1 MATPPAGMY
10 DGRFGNAGDK
20 DLRYH
25 DIYFEDFAVGRRF
38 ETAGRRLSE
47 DDIVAF
53 GNAFA
58 PLPYHTDPRAA
69 KDTMFGGVVAAGFHT
84 AAVSFGLFIESG
96 VFSLC
101 GMGSPG
107 LDRLRW
113 LRPVRPGD
121 ELRVVAEVIAVSPAE
136 GDKGRNLITLGFET
150 LNQSG
155 EVVMTMHTRHYV
167 KSRPA

>member
-1 MATPPAGMY
+1 MRQR
-10 DGRFGNAGDK
+10 GRK
-20 DLRYH
+20 DLHYQ

-38 ETAGRRLSE
+38 ETAGRPMSE
-47 DDIVAF
+47 DDIVSF

-58 PLPYHTDPRAA
+58 PLPYHTDPQAA

-84 AAVSFGLFIESG
+84 AAVSFGLFLESG
-96 VFSLC
+96 VCRVC

-107 LDRLRW
+107 LDGLRW

-121 ELRVVAEVIAVSPAE
+121 ELRVVAEVTAASPAE
-136 GDKGRNLITLGFET
+136 GEKGRNLITLGFET
-150 LNQSG
+150 INQDG

-167 KSRPA
+167 KSRPK

>member
-1 MATPPAGMY
+1 MQY
-10 DGRFGNAGDK
+10 Q
-20 DLRYH
+20 
-25 DIYFEDFAVGRRF
+25 DIYFEDFAVGRKF
-38 ETAGRRLSE
+38 ETAGRRMSE
-47 DDIVAF
+47 ADIVAF
-53 GNAFA
+53 GTTFA
-58 PLPYHTDPRAA
+58 RLPYHTDPQAA

-96 VFSLC
+96 VFSVC

-107 LDRLRW
+107 LDGLRW

-121 ELRVVAEVIAVSPAE
+121 ELRVVAEVTAASPAA
-136 GDKGRNLITLGFET
+136 GANGRNLITLGFET
-150 LNQSG
+150 INQSD